1 MKKCEREKQQLQQS
15 HSQHIQQLLDETSSR
30 MTRLEQEYNSQAQE
44 SVSDLIL
51 LWNHNIIHMIYYT
64 GSCDHWARVEI
75 AATQ

>member
-1 MKKCEREKQQLQQS
+1 MKKYEREKQQLQQS

-51 LWNHNIIHMIYYT
+51 L
-64 GSCDHWARVEI
+64 
-75 AATQ
+75 